1 MKRAALTFDDG
12 PSEWTP
18 AILDLLAEHDAHATF
33 FVLGCCVYVPTDDLV
48 ARMIEDGH
56 ELAVHGWNHS
66 PVEDMSPQEIFD
78 SLAATAERISANGD
92 TILRWWRPP
101 WQRSAPAAAEAAEC
115 LGLSY
120 CGVTLDGRDVSRE
133 ADAIVDTVLRGIGDS
148 AIVGLHDGVA
158 ANGEQI
164 FLHREH
170 TVRAT
175 ERILAEV
182 SGAYR
187 FLTVSEMIG

>member
-18 AILDLLAEHDAHATF
+18 AILDLLAEHDSHATF
-33 FVLGCCVYVPTDDLV
+33 FVLGCCVYVPPDDLV
-48 ARMIEDGH
+48 ARMIDDGH

-66 PVEDMSPQEIFD
+66 PVEDMSAQEIFD

-101 WQRSAPAAAEAAEC
+101 WQRSTPAAAEAAER
-115 LGLSY
+115 LGLSF
-120 CGVTLDGRDVSRE
+120 CRSTLDGLDASRDT
-133 ADAIVDTVLRGIGDS
+133 DAIVSTVLGKIRDS
-148 AIVGLHDGVA
+148 EIVGLHDGVA
-158 ANGEQI
+158 ANGQQI
-164 FLHREH
+164 LLHREN

-175 ERILAEV
+175 ERILTEL
-182 SGAYR
+182 SGSYR
-187 FLTVSEMIG
+187 FVTVSELLG